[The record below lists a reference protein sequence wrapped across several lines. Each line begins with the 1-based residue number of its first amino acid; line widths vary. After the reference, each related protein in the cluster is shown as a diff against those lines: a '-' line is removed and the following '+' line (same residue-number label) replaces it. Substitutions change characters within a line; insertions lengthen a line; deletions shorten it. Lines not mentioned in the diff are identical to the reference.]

1 MYELLLVLYMASNEA
16 LDSLRILG
24 IEVTSEVDLAELGE
38 SSIKRAYRK
47 LALKLHP
54 DKNKDDPNAET
65 KFNRLKDAHDKL
77 MNPAIRSEYI
87 SIIRGWLQR
96 KQEREVRDKDKQR
109 FAADLERRE
118 YESTVGGGSK
128 VVSFRTQHREML
140 DRLRAKRHA
149 ESMANTSRN
158 SIDLNFHEPDDSNMD
173 LNYWLKYGFEEPS
186 DVCEERQQE
195 FAKFILEQLGYTSAC
210 EKRNYCIQTQ
220 KRFHH
225 TVALMVSISVLVCA
239 VYYSGALVLSPS
251 QNRAGSGEKRDEY
264 DFFKQEKVDTFDA
277 W

>member
-1 MYELLLVLYMASNEA
+1 MASNEA
-16 LDSLRILG
+16 LDSLRMLG
-24 IEVTSEVDLAELGE
+24 IEITTEASMDKLDE

-77 MNPAIRSEYI
+77 MNSTIRSEYI
-87 SIIRGWLQR
+87 SQIRGWLQR

-118 YESTVGGGSK
+118 YESTLGGVNGSL
-128 VVSFRTQHREML
+128 SFRARHREMV

-149 ESMANTSRN
+149 ESLATQSSK
-158 SIDLNFHEPDDSNMD
+158 SIDLNFPEPDDANVD
-173 LNYWLKYGFEEPS
+173 INYWLKYGFAEPS
-186 DVCEERQQE
+186 DVCQERQKD
-195 FAKFILEQLGYTSAC
+195 FANFILEQLGYISAC
-210 EKRNYCIQTQ
+210 TKYCTETQ
-220 KRFHH
+220 KNSTLLPSWYLYRCCGC
-225 TVALMVSISVLVCA
+225 VA
-239 VYYSGALVLSPS
+239 YYSGVLVLCPT

-264 DFFKQEKVDTFDA
+264 DFFKQESVETFDN
-277 W
+277 